1 MSRRPLVALALL
13 APLSVFATVVI
24 AMSMEEMTARSPL
37 VVRGTVHRVDTQW
50 AEGRTK
56 IWTYS
61 EVVVH
66 ETLKGTGRTSVLVKQ
81 PGGVMGTIAER
92 VSGAAVFTPG
102 EDVVLFLEPAVDE
115 PNAFVPFAM
124 SAAKVSLV
132 NKGGKRLAVRDLSG
146 VPLVSPG
153 KRGVIWPVDE
163 LETLGFEDVFLARI
177 RAAAKGGTR

>member
-13 APLSVFATVVI
+13 APLSVLASVVI
-24 AMSMEEMTARSPL
+24 AMSMEEMTTRSPL
-37 VVRGTVHRVDTQW
+37 VIRGTVHRVDTQW

-66 ETLKGTGRTSVLVKQ
+66 ETIKGASRTSVLVKQ
-81 PGGVMGTIAER
+81 PGGVIGNIGER
-92 VSGAAVFTPG
+92 VSGAALFTPG
-102 EDVVLFLEPAVDE
+102 EDVVLFLEPAADE

-132 NKGGKRLAVRDLSG
+132 NKGGRRVAVRDLSG
-146 VPLVSPG
+146 VSFASPG
-153 KRGVIWPVDE
+153 KRGVIRPVDE
-163 LETLGFEDVFLARI
+163 RETLGFEEVFLERI
-177 RAAAKGGTR
+177 RAAAKGGAR

>member
-1 MSRRPLVALALL
+1 MSHRPAVAFALL
-13 APLSVFATVVI
+13 APLTVFASVVI
-24 AMSMEEMTARSPL
+24 AMSMEEMTHRSPL

-61 EVVVH
+61 EVVVQ
-66 ETLKGTGRTSVLVKQ
+66 ETIKGAVRTSVLVKQ
-81 PGGVMGTIAER
+81 PGGVIGSIGER

-115 PNAFVPFAM
+115 ANAFVPFAM

-132 NKGGKRLAVRDLSG
+132 TKGGKRLAVRDLSG
-146 VPLVSPG
+146 VSLASPG
-153 KRGVIWPVDE
+153 TRGVIRPVE
-163 LETLGFEDVFLARI
+163 EIETLGFEDAFLARI